1 MNSVLVTSQLLKYS
15 DISIV
20 PTIIVT
26 EPEFSKGAHIFHASG
41 LPCIPSPAPEADLC
55 AAIRQHGARHAIVGI
70 QPYRSSL
77 YETLQ
82 PGAVLA
88 RFGVGH
94 DGIDKAQ
101 ATQARVLCT
110 NTPGVLN
117 DSVAEHTIS
126 LLLAAAR
133 HTTKVAASMTQG
145 AWAPVGGRELRG
157 KTLVLIGCGPIGS
170 AVARIATAAFDMR
183 VIGVI
188 QHTPPREPGYFTQ
201 LTNDPAQALPQAD
214 FVSLH
219 IPATPANAHYIN
231 QQRLALL
238 PPGAWLINT
247 ARGAVVDEAALYDA
261 LAHGALGGAA
271 LDVFETEPY
280 VPVHPAKDLRPLP
293 NTVLTPHIG
302 SNTADANTRMAQ
314 HSLRNVLL
322 GEQGAYGQ
330 MNLLNPEV
338 LPSLPRN
345 GSEH

>member
-1 MNSVLVTSQLLKYS
+1 M
-15 DISIV
+15 
-20 PTIIVT
+20 PTIIVS
-26 EPEFSKGAHIFHASG
+26 EPEFTKGAQIFHASG
-41 LPCIPSPAPEADLC
+41 LNCIPSAASEADLC
-55 AAIRQHGARHAIVGI
+55 AAIQQHGARHAIVGI

-94 DGIDKAQ
+94 DGIDKSR
-101 ATQARVLCT
+101 ATQSRILCT

-117 DSVAEHTIS
+117 ESVAEHAIS

-133 HTTKVAASMTQG
+133 HTTKVAAAMTKG
-145 AWAPVGGRELRG
+145 AWTPVGGRELRG
-157 KTLVLIGCGPIGS
+157 KTLVIIGCGPIGS

-188 QHTPPREPGYFTQ
+188 QRTPPREPGFFTE
-201 LTNDPAQALPQAD
+201 LTNDPAHALAQSD

-219 IPATPANAHYIN
+219 IPATPANAHFMN

-261 LAHGALGGAA
+261 LVQGAIGGAA

-280 VPVHPAKDLRPLP
+280 VPVHPAKDLRTLP

-314 HSLRNVLL
+314 HALRNILL
-322 GEQGAYGQ
+322 GEEGAYGQ

-338 LPSLPRN
+338 LQSLPRN
-345 GSEH
+345 SCEH

>member
-1 MNSVLVTSQLLKYS
+1 M
-15 DISIV
+15 

-26 EPEFSKGAHIFHASG
+26 EPEFTKGAHIFHASG
-41 LPCIPSPAPEADLC
+41 LTCIPSAAPEADLC
-55 AAIRQHGARHAIVGI
+55 AAIQQHNARHAIVGI

-82 PGAVLA
+82 PGSVLA

-94 DGIDKAQ
+94 DGIDKTK
-101 ATQARVLCT
+101 ATQARILCT

-117 DSVAEHTIS
+117 ESVAEHTIA

-145 AWAPVGGRELRG
+145 NWAPVGGRELRG
-157 KTLVLIGCGPIGS
+157 KTLVVIGCGPIGS
-170 AVARIATAAFDMR
+170 AVARSAGIAFGMR
-183 VIGVI
+183 VIGVF
-188 QHTPPREPGYFTQ
+188 QRTPPADPAAFTEI
-201 LTNDPAQALPQAD
+201 TNDPGPALAQAD

-219 IPATPANAHYIN
+219 IPATPANAHFLN

-238 PPGAWLINT
+238 PPAAWLINT
-247 ARGAVVDEAALYDA
+247 ARGAVVDESALYDA
-261 LAHGALGGAA
+261 LTQGTLAGAA

-280 VPVHPAKDLRPLP
+280 VPVHPAKDLRTLP

-322 GEQGAYGQ
+322 GEQGAYDQ
-330 MNLLNPEV
+330 MNLLNPNV
-338 LPSLPRN
+338 LPSLPPTTR
-345 GSEH
+345 